1 MSGTHT
7 LSLPLSAAAAGA
19 VVELTEA
26 EQNAL
31 VAVVEQLTPKG
42 FADGRIDDLR
52 RLDAARDAS
61 VQHSGVHGS

>member
-1 MSGTHT
+1 MSETYT

-19 VVELTEA
+19 VVELAEA

-42 FADGRIDDLR
+42 FADGRIDDLHAAGR
-52 RLDAARDAS
+52 RT
-61 VQHSGVHGS
+61 